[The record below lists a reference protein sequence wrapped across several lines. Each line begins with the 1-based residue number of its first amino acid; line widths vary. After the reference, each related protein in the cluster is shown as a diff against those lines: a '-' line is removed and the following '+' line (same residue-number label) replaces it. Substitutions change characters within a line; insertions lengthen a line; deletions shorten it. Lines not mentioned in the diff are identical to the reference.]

1 MAVRQPQP
9 LLLCAVCCVVQAI
22 LAVILGPIAGDV
34 FRLQTSLS
42 PSAARAIVAGW
53 APEDEQRFR
62 WHFYLDGLY
71 PLLYALLMRRR
82 ARALLPPSPIRS
94 ILLGAATIGA
104 LCDCAE
110 NALHWS
116 ALPDLGRAPDWILR
130 AAAVAALCKWLCL
143 VPTAVLLVPYS
154 PLTSTLAKTIP
165 FRPGLAHRMDA
176 LLTEARTERGRER
189 SDGARRSH
197 RA

>member
-1 MAVRQPQP
+1 MSLPPTQAI
-9 LLLCAVCCVVQAI
+9 VQAI

-82 ARALLPPSPIRS
+82 ARALPVE
-94 ILLGAATIGA
+94 GAG
-104 LCDCAE
+104 
-110 NALHWS
+110 
-116 ALPDLGRAPDWILR
+116 GRAQPGRTGR
-130 AAAVAALCKWLCL
+130 A
-143 VPTAVLLVPYS
+143 
-154 PLTSTLAKTIP
+154 
-165 FRPGLAHRMDA
+165 
-176 LLTEARTERGRER
+176 
-189 SDGARRSH
+189 
-197 RA
+197 RAQ